1 MADEVTGTNS
11 AEVWVNIDP
20 SADYD
25 ATVASIENVAGGYA
39 GLSHSV
45 VTYPQDRIQQI
56 LHKPGRDLTVRVY
69 GNDLS
74 VLASQAGEVSK
85 LLGTVRGVANPK
97 VDLAPNE
104 PAFVVKVD
112 LTAAERAGIKP
123 GDVRRAAATLLSGLV
138 VGSLFEE
145 QKVFD
150 VVVRGAPQ
158 TRGDLSGIGELL
170 IDTPA
175 GGHVRLKDV
184 ASVTVAATPN
194 VIQHQGVSRFVD
206 VGADVK
212 GRGIGGVAGEVK
224 ARLQSVKFPFE
235 YHAEVLGDYAQGDA
249 AQRRFIAVCIAAAIG
264 ILMLLQAALASWR
277 LAAMVAAVLPAALAG
292 GLVAVWADGGT
303 VSLGSV
309 VGFFAVFAIATRNC
323 LLLIRC
329 YQRLSRETSD
339 KSTFDIAVWGTLQ
352 RLAPI
357 ATTAVGG
364 VLVLLTF
371 VVFGH
376 RAGYEIAHPLAIVV
390 IGGLVTSTLVSLLV
404 VPALYGRFAPRKD
417 LVEAAFAVPPA
428 ITTDENDQAGTEVKA
443 MVLSAPTSP
452 KESG

>member
-1 MADEVTGTNS
+1 
-11 AEVWVNIDP
+11 
-20 SADYD
+20 
-25 ATVASIENVAGGYA
+25 
-39 GLSHSV
+39 
-45 VTYPQDRIQQI
+45 
-56 LHKPGRDLTVRVY
+56 VRVY

-74 VLASQAGEVSK
+74 VLVSQAGEVSK

-97 VDLAPNE
+97 VDLAPKE

-194 VIQHQGVSRFVD
+194 VIRHQGVSRFVD
-206 VGADVK
+206 VGADVR

-329 YQRLSRETSD
+329 YQRLSGETSD
-339 KSTFDIAVWGTLQ
+339 KSTVDIAVWGTQQ

-357 ATTAVGG
+357 ATSAVGG
-364 VLVLLTF
+364 MLVLLPF
-371 VVFGH
+371 VLFGH
-376 RAGYEIAHPLAIVV
+376 RPGYEIAHPLAVVV
-390 IGGLVTSTLVSLLV
+390 IGGLVTSTLVGLLV

-417 LVEAAFAVPPA
+417 LVEGAFPVLPA